1 MILFLLQEYVR
12 IIVLF
17 QVKIAMVNLVEAVEV
32 YDAACSCMESEPEG
46 KITHSN

>member
-1 MILFLLQEYVR
+1 MR

-17 QVKIAMVNLVEAVEV
+17 QVKIAMVNPVEAVEV

-46 KITHSN
+46 RITHSN